1 MYAFPLETCS
11 NVVSKHC
18 LTLAMFKCVCLLVF
32 AKGIE
37 VTWVQFLLSRS
48 HKDSWVER
56 QKRSH
61 EKSCSE
67 MSLVALDSQSVQWW
81 CKSQR
86 RLEKQG

>member
-1 MYAFPLETCS
+1 MHDFPLETCS

-18 LTLAMFKCVCLLVF
+18 LALAMFKCVCVCLLFF
-32 AKGIE
+32 AEGIE

-48 HKDSWVER
+48 HKDSWVE
-56 QKRSH
+56 
-61 EKSCSE
+61 CSE
-67 MSLVALDSQSVQWW
+67 MSLVALDSQSAQWW